1 VHEHLGT
8 AAAGTVRASFGPG
21 NDRSDVE
28 AVVRVVE
35 TIRG

>member
-8 AAAGTVRASFGPG
+8 ATAGTVRASFGPG
-21 NDRSDVE
+21 NDRDDVD
-28 AVVRVVE
+28 AVLRVVE